1 MLTSRRPN
9 GKGAAGRSNRCGDSG
24 SAPESGSFLLKKT
37 EAIGRYLFRH
47 RELNIEFH
55 WLRSGVFLTSAR
67 CG

>member
-1 MLTSRRPN
+1 MLTFSPTEWQGHGWPLQRR
-9 GKGAAGRSNRCGDSG
+9 GDSG

-47 RELNIEFH
+47 WELNIEFH